1 MGGLHTLPFTVTRV
15 CGFLPATGIEK
26 EQRGH
31 RTVSCIPG
39 RGRMFPHSGQKF
51 GSPPKHDIAVGGESL
66 SIKLD
71 SRGYRRK
78 PQ

>member
-1 MGGLHTLPFTVTRV
+1 MGGLHTLPFTLTRV